1 MIGQHGGRRCD
12 GLRHGRGV
20 LASTAVVMASWTLAA
35 GAAESAPRPRTA
47 RTAVVDSAVVPAG
60 GACRGCR
67 EGHCRTCRP
76 GGHHG
81 HHAGCRDGK
90 CHAYC
95 PVRPQEFGF
104 YGTQWRRWPGQ
115 GIVPVANVQEATP
128 TRPPKSAVPK
138 VDEESRGPRAD
149 ELPAPEA
156 DPKPPALPESPAEAA
171 SPSAEPA
178 PPAAPRRVPAEPA
191 EPAPLPIETPTT
203 SQEAA
208 AEPEPPS
215 SPPSKRPATDD
226 NLFDESAI
234 GPVPRRF
241 VASRPAK
248 AAAERP
254 ARPNVRPTTLT
265 YPVSVESLPKSV
277 AGDPLAVPRV
287 PFDPAAEAARLGR

>member
-1 MIGQHGGRRCD
+1 MIGQHGGRRGE
-12 GLRHGRGV
+12 GLGHGRGV

-35 GAAESAPRPRTA
+35 GAAESAPRPLTA

-76 GGHHG
+76 GGHH
-81 HHAGCRDGK
+81 AGCRDGK
-90 CHAYC
+90 CHPYC

-115 GIVPVANVQEATP
+115 GILPAAHVQDATP
-128 TRPPKSAVPK
+128 SRPPKSAVPK

-156 DPKPPALPESPAEAA
+156 APQPPASPEPPAETA

-178 PPAAPRRVPAEPA
+178 PPAAPQRVPAQ
-191 EPAPLPIETPTT
+191 PAPLPIETPTT

-215 SPPSKRPATDD
+215 SPPAKRPATDD

-254 ARPNVRPTTLT
+254 ARPAVRPTTLT
-265 YPVSVESLPKSV
+265 YPASVERLPQSV
-277 AGDPLAVPRV
+277 ASDPLAVPRV